1 MKKPYFPLFIDI
13 SQKSIVVV
21 GGGRIAERRVKTLL
35 QFAEDIQVISP
46 KLTEELRR
54 LAESRRI
61 EWIQKRYI
69 PGQLAGAFFVLA
81 ATDDAACNEQ
91 IVTDCRKLGILV
103 NTSHRKE
110 LCDFY
115 FPAVVVRKNVV
126 AGITASGDSHAQA
139 RDARIQVEKELE
151 E

>member
-46 KLTEELRR
+46 KLTEELRC

-61 EWIQKRYI
+61 EWIQKRYM

-91 IVTDCRKLGILV
+91 IVTDCRKLRILV

-139 RDARIQVEKELE
+139 RDARIQVEKALE

>member
-1 MKKPYFPLFIDI
+1 M
-13 SQKSIVVV
+13 
-21 GGGRIAERRVKTLL
+21 
-35 QFAEDIQVISP
+35 
-46 KLTEELRR
+46 
-54 LAESRRI
+54 
-61 EWIQKRYI
+61 

-115 FPAVVVRKNVV
+115 FPGLAVKEELV

-139 RDARIQVEKELE
+139 RDARIQVEKALE